1 MANKKEE
8 TKKEDEKEVKNE
20 KKTRKTK
27 QEKQKSKTIT
37 TLEKQTGTTINGI
50 KTLYK
55 AYTKLPNNNKTNKEI
70 IQQFKKTAEKE
81 YKATTRIVEG
91 RIIDQD
97 EQTSYRSWLQ
107 IQDKQGWVNVDITG
121 ARQDNKLPYGELL
134 NSKTYMIHEIKG
146 DKP

>member
-1 MANKKEE
+1 MNNGGLIIMSKKGNKKEE
-8 TKKEDEKEVKNE
+8 NK
-20 KKTRKTK
+20 KTK
-27 QEKQKSKTIT
+27 QTEKQKSKTIT

-55 AYTKLPNNNKTNKEI
+55 AYTKLDTKNKTNKEI

-121 ARQDNKLPYGELL
+121 ARQDNKLPSGELL
-134 NSKTYMIHEIKG
+134 NSKPYMIHEIKG